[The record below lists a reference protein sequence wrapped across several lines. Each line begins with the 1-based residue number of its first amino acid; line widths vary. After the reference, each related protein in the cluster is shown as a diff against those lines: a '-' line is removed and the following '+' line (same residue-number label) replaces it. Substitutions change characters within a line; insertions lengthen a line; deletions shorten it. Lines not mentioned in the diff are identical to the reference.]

1 MFGAA
6 LSSVRVM
13 LSNACRDESMAGS
26 ECSHKF
32 LAYTNEDRTLPC
44 DAEEG
49 VAVQACPPTR
59 ARNR

>member
-1 MFGAA
+1 
-6 LSSVRVM
+6 M